1 LYFNTNAKFNLF
13 DNYILLKINLKLII
27 LIAKDLLRYLANF
40 IFFLYFFLIDN
51 FEIYRNIYYILK
63 IFYIIF
69 DYFLYFK
76 RKKLVNIF
84 ILILESYKV
93 NIKNIIEIFSKFICK
108 LNSKLLIKINKKEK
122 FIYIYCIFFL
132 KYILID

>member
-1 LYFNTNAKFNLF
+1 MYFNTNAKFNLF

-51 FEIYRNIYYILK
+51 FEIYINIYYILK

-108 LNSKLLIKINKKEK
+108 LNCKLLIKINKKEK
-122 FIYIYCIFFL
+122 FIYIYCIFF
-132 KYILID
+132 